1 MTLTLYIHP
10 LSSFCHKALI
20 ALYENKTPFEAVT
33 VNFGDTESRQAFFA
47 RWPIGKIPV
56 LHDSAT
62 GMDLPET
69 SIMIEYVQ
77 QHYPGAAQLLPEDKD
92 EALQTRLWDRFFDLY
107 IHMPMQRIV
116 GERLRP
122 QDCLDPHGVSEAFAM
137 LDKAYAILE
146 KHMAGRLWASCDHF
160 SMADCAAS
168 PALFYASIL
177 HPFGDDMPN
186 TRAYFERLMQRP
198 SIQRTIAEARPY
210 FQYFP
215 YNEKMPPRF
224 LQG

>member
-1 MTLTLYIHP
+1 MSLTLYLHP
-10 LSSFCHKALI
+10 LSSFCQKVLI
-20 ALYENKTPFEAVT
+20 ALYENEMPFEPVA
-33 VNFGDTESRQAFFA
+33 VNFGDAESREDFFS

-62 GMDLPET
+62 GMDIPET

-77 QHYPGAAQLLPEDKD
+77 QHYPGTAQLLPDDAEQ
-92 EALQTRLWDRFFDLY
+92 ALQVRLWDRFFDLY
-107 IHMPMQRIV
+107 VNVPMQRIV

-122 QDCLDPHGVSEAFAM
+122 KGSLDPHGVAEAFAM
-137 LDKAYAILE
+137 LDKAYAVLE
-146 KHMAGRLWASCDHF
+146 KHMAGRQWAGADHF

-177 HPFGDDMPN
+177 HPFSDDMPN
-186 TRAYFERLMQRP
+186 TNAYFERLVERP
-198 SIQRTIAEARPY
+198 SIKRTIAEARPY